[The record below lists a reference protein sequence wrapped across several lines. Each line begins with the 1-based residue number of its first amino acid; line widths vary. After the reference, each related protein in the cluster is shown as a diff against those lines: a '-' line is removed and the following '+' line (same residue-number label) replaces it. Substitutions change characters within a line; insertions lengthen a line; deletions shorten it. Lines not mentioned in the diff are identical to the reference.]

1 MEKPSKRVIALL
13 VFLGFL
19 LALLE
24 PLILLL
30 MGDDLGGAFWPMAKR
45 SLDWTYFLRDY
56 KTVIFAFFLLAVPY
70 SYYRSQKASNLE
82 KTNFYHNYWSR
93 SRFAGNFFSSKLGI
107 LQRCIFTSTNHLWI
121 SVALLCTDYSRTSK
135 KSIRYKK

>member
-82 KTNFYHNYWSR
+82 KT
-93 SRFAGNFFSSKLGI
+93 
-107 LQRCIFTSTNHLWI
+107 IFTIIIGVVLG
-121 SVALLCTDYSRTSK
+121 LLA
-135 KSIRYKK
+135 IFLF

>member
-30 MGDDLGGAFWPMAKR
+30 MGDDLGGAFWPMAK
-45 SLDWTYFLRDY
+45 
-56 KTVIFAFFLLAVPY
+56 LLLGVPRV
-70 SYYRSQKASNLE
+70 SGPDLVE
-82 KTNFYHNYWSR
+82 
-93 SRFAGNFFSSKLGI
+93 
-107 LQRCIFTSTNHLWI
+107 
-121 SVALLCTDYSRTSK
+121 
-135 KSIRYKK
+135 